1 MRSAYQVSS
10 DNGKHEV
17 KRSPIMPQQSDSA
30 HNDAKGKESKPQDG
44 GKSPKK

>member
-1 MRSAYQVSS
+1 MRSAHQVSS

-17 KRSPIMPQQSDSA
+17 KRSQIMPQQSDSA